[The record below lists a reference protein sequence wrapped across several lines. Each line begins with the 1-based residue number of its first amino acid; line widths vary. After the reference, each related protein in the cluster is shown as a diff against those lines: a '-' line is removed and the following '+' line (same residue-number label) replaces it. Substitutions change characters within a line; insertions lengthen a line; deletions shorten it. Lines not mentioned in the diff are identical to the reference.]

1 MKLNHTAMAG
11 TLESSDVQVTVS
23 PGANGIVLSLQ
34 STVIREFGRQIEQT
48 VRRTLE
54 KHGVSDCEIIIV
66 DHGAIDCTLEAR
78 VECAIYRAA
87 DQEENLP
94 WR

>member
-1 MKLNHTAMAG
+1 MKLNHTAIAG
-11 TLESSDVQVTVS
+11 TLESSDVQVTIG
-23 PGANGIVLSLQ
+23 PGENGVQLSLQ

-48 VRRTLE
+48 IRRTLE
-54 KHGVSDCEIIIV
+54 KHGVSDCEITV
-66 DHGAIDCTLEAR
+66 VAHGAIDCTLEAR

-87 DQEENLP
+87 DWAENLP

>member
-1 MKLNHTAMAG
+1 MNLHHTAVAG
-11 TLESSDVQVTVS
+11 TLESSDVLVTVS
-23 PGANGIVLSLQ
+23 PGESGIVLSLQ

-48 VRRTLE
+48 VRRVLE
-54 KHGVSDCEIIIV
+54 KHEVTDCEITLV

-78 VECAIYRAA
+78 VECAIFRAA
-87 DQEENLP
+87 DREDRLP